1 MFFPAWFL
9 VICYKFLV
17 NVFIASPILSKKG
30 KDVILGFEQIFKSMP
45 HLPSEIFHDRGT
57 EFLNKEVKEYLKKK
71 GIHQF
76 SSATGDTKAAVA
88 ERFIRTVKYLLVY

>member
-17 NVFIASPILSKKG
+17 NVFIATPILSKKG

-76 SSATGDTKAAVA
+76 NSATGDTKAAVA
-88 ERFIRTVKYLLVY
+88 ERFIRTVKYLLIY